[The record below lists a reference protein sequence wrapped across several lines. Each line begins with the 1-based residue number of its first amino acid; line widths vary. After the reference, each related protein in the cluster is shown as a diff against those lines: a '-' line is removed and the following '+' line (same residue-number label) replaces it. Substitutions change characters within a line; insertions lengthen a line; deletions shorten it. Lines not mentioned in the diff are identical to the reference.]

1 MDLADQIV
9 GRNGDDG
16 KGSNRF
22 PTMRMTPVLSKP
34 GDSEGRAILHGNG
47 IGLLCSGSFDGSP
60 LKEAFN
66 GDDAA
71 PLRVGRAEGRQ
82 LCNAFGSG
90 IDRFAPAS
98 GVLAPMTDQPPTQ
111 QV

>member
-1 MDLADQIV
+1 MDLADQSG
-9 GRNGDDG
+9 GRTGDDG

-66 GDDAA
+66 GNDAA
-71 PLRVGRAEGRQ
+71 ALGIGTPKGR
-82 LCNAFGSG
+82 
-90 IDRFAPAS
+90 
-98 GVLAPMTDQPPTQ
+98 
-111 QV
+111 

>member
-16 KGSNRF
+16 KGSNPF

-34 GDSEGRAILHGNG
+34 GDSEGRAVLHGNG
-47 IGLLCSGSFDGSP
+47 IGLLRPRSFDGPP

-66 GDDAA
+66 GNDAA
-71 PLRVGRAEGRQ
+71 PLGVGRAKGR
-82 LCNAFGSG
+82 
-90 IDRFAPAS
+90 
-98 GVLAPMTDQPPTQ
+98 
-111 QV
+111 

>member
-16 KGSNRF
+16 KGSNPF
-22 PTMRMTPVLSKP
+22 PTMRMTPALSKP

-66 GDDAA
+66 GNDAA
-71 PLRVGRAEGRQ
+71 ALGIGTAKGR
-82 LCNAFGSG
+82 
-90 IDRFAPAS
+90 
-98 GVLAPMTDQPPTQ
+98 
-111 QV
+111 